1 MICVETASGSIP
13 KLGVGTWQLTGEAC
27 SSLVSQALDV
37 GYRHIDTAVMY
48 GNEEAVGEGLK
59 SASVDRGDVF
69 VTTKVWF
76 DQIGEGDLQRSAESS
91 LKRLNLDY
99 VDLLLIHWP
108 NPEIPLTESIRALCD
123 AKSRGLARGI
133 GVSNF
138 PSDLLALA
146 LELAEEPLIC
156 NQVEYHPFLSQNTL
170 LAACRKNNMAMTA
183 YAPVAKGTVADD
195 PVIREIANDHDVT
208 PAQVAIA
215 WLYGQDNVVAIPKTA
230 SRERLIENMAA
241 SELSLSAAEMDR
253 ISALG
258 SPSGRMVNAG
268 FAPQWDVE

>member
-59 SASVDRGDVF
+59 TASVDRDDVF

-123 AKSRGLARGI
+123 AKSSGLARGI

-138 PSDLLALA
+138 PSALLDLA
-146 LELAEEPLIC
+146 LELAAEPLIC
-156 NQVEYHPFLSQNTL
+156 NQVEYHPFLTQKTL

-183 YAPVAKGTVADD
+183 YAPIAKGTVADD

-208 PAQVAIA
+208 PAQIAIA
-215 WLYGQDNVVAIPKTA
+215 WLYGQENVVAIPKTA

-241 SELSLSAAEMDR
+241 SEISLSPSEMDR

-268 FAPQWDVE
+268 FAPQWDDE